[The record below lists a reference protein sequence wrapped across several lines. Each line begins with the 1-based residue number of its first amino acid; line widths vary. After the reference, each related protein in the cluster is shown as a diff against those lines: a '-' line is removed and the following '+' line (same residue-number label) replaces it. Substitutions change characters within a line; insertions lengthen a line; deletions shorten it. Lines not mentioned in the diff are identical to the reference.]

1 MKKEINKEVL
11 AGLATLRKESSL
23 WSYMAAKRLYRA
35 DCICHLVHLPFN
47 FKKW

>member
-1 MKKEINKEVL
+1 MEKKIANAIMMGVKDL
-11 AGLATLRKESSL
+11 SRTNGLWGYIAEK
-23 WSYMAAKRLYRA
+23 KIYRA